1 MSTQFIVHFVAR
13 PNVDAVKALRAVL
26 KRALRDHGL
35 RAVEAYP
42 LVEAMAPD
50 LPAQL
55 ASLNAPTN
63 VGDAL
68 VQLHRDVTNRLRS
81 SHG

>member
-1 MSTQFIVHFVAR
+1 MSAQFVVIFAAR
-13 PNVDAVKALRAVL
+13 PNTDAIKALRAVL

-35 RAVEAYP
+35 RAIEAYP

-55 ASLNAPTN
+55 AS
-63 VGDAL
+63 VGDAF
-68 VQLHRDVTNRLRS
+68 VQLHRDVNSRLRS
-81 SHG
+81 ARE